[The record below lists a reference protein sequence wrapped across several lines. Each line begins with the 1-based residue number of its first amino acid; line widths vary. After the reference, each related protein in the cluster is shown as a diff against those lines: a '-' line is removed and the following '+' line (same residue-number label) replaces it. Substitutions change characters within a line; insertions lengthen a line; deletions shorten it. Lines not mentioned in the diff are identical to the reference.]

1 MAAPVHQVC
10 EYEEVK
16 KGCCTDAGLR
26 PFSLFQ
32 KRSTEALVIRPHLFR
47 RCSLRKKS
55 AGELLEKHHLEI
67 GAFIERWMVEKVEGN
82 ELS

>member
-10 EYEEVK
+10 EYEEIKRAV
-16 KGCCTDAGLR
+16 APARSFR

-47 RCSLRKKS
+47 RCSPRKKS
-55 AGELLEKHHLEI
+55 AGELLEKNHLEI
-67 GAFIERWMVEKVEGN
+67 GAFIESWMVEKVEGN